1 MALRYQGKNY
11 SKQSLSAPMA
21 LWLNINN
28 MKKIFLII
36 GLLYSFTISAQ
47 ENMHPSPAQM
57 GTIALTNA
65 IIHIGNGQ
73 VITNGTIVF
82 SKGKIIEVGPTANT
96 NGATVIDC
104 KGKHVYPGIIASN
117 TNLGLI
123 EVGAVRATADYVE
136 LGDINPSIRSLV
148 AYNTDSK
155 VINTL
160 RSNGILLAHI
170 VPAGGTISGTS
181 SVVQLDAWNWEDAAY
196 KIDNGIHFNM
206 PALINRPNQFGGG
219 RRRQNAE
226 QEDPVKLGLDRIESI
241 RKFFREAQVY
251 AAEANHSAINL
262 KYEAVKGLFTKTQ
275 TLYVHCDLVKEM
287 MIAINF
293 AKEFGFKMVI
303 VGGSDSWMIA
313 NILKDNN
320 IPVILGE
327 PHSLPATD
335 DDDVDQSY
343 KTGATLQKAGVLFT
357 ICFDGGDGFWQQRN
371 LPFEA
376 GTMAAYGLT
385 KEEALSAITLN
396 AAKILGIDDKTGS
409 LENGKDANIVI
420 CDGDLLDMKNSLVT
434 QAFIQGREINL
445 DNKQKQLFERYK
457 YKYGIR

>member
-1 MALRYQGKNY
+1 M
-11 SKQSLSAPMA
+11 
-21 LWLNINN
+21 
-28 MKKIFLII
+28 
-36 GLLYSFTISAQ
+36 
-47 ENMHPSPAQM
+47 
-57 GTIALTNA
+57 
-65 IIHIGNGQ
+65 
-73 VITNGTIVF
+73 
-82 SKGKIIEVGPTANT
+82 
-96 NGATVIDC
+96 IDC

-160 RSNGILLAHI
+160 RSNGVLLAHI

-226 QEDPVKLGLDRIESI
+226 QEDPVKLGLDRIENI

-251 AAEANHSAINL
+251 AAEANHTAINL

-293 AKEFGFKMVI
+293 AKEFGFRMVI

-335 DDDVDQSY
+335 DDDVDQPY

-457 YKYGIR
+457 YKYGIK